1 MLYSSGQKIKG
12 VLSCFIILTFWL
24 QIKSFACVGHFLKS
38 KVGVGKLK
46 WTLIRSRNVPILIF
60 EISSSAK
67 LSNLKMCSASDIEMG
82 CNSFWRIVLN
92 FVLCVFTEYFWN
104 YTSIIECIL
113 YYSLVWKWR
122 IYFAKTRI
130 LSQKLFYS
138 MHMYLSYGARL
149 LNLSMILY

>member
-1 MLYSSGQKIKG
+1 MLHMYTVQVKKSKG
-12 VLSCFIILTFWL
+12 YILSCFIILTFWL

-92 FVLCVFTEYFWN
+92 FVLCVFKEYFWN

-113 YYSLVWKWR
+113 YYSMEMEDLFRKNKNSFSE
-122 IYFAKTRI
+122 II
-130 LSQKLFYS
+130 LP
-138 MHMYLSYGARL
+138 YGARL
-149 LNLSMILY
+149 FNKYIVLYSR